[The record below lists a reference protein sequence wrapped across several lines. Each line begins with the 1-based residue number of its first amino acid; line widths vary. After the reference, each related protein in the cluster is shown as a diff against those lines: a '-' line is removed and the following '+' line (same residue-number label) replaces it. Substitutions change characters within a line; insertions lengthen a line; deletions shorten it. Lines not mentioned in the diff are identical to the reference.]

1 MSNYSNF
8 SPHGYQIIRELG
20 RNREGGRI
28 TWLASNINTGKE
40 VVLKQFC
47 FAQVGSTWSAYDTYQ
62 REIEVLRGLNHPG
75 IPSYLGSFGTPDG
88 FCMIQKYIDAP
99 SLGVA
104 RSFALLEIKEIAVK
118 VLEILVYL
126 QNRTLV
132 VIHRDIK
139 PENILVNDQLE
150 VYLID
155 FGFARIGTQEVFGSS
170 VFKGT
175 PGFIPPEQMRQP
187 TKASDLYGLGATLIC
202 LLTSIKSA
210 EIQNLTDHDDPYLIN
225 FRHLLPKLNLDLINW
240 LEKMVQPRQSN
251 RFANAQTALEALK
264 ALDSHNIIRQ
274 PNVEFSTTTLNF
286 RATTL
291 GANLRLT
298 ITIKNSVPETHLQ
311 GRWEVAPHRHD
322 PPHTPDYHT
331 WISITPAK
339 FIGNYVECYIQVDT
353 SKLMADKLYKRQLF
367 LHTNASPDIHIV
379 NLEVSTAPL
388 PIEREL
394 IEPRRKIRY
403 ASLIWLFLI
412 CEIATMGIAWVVP
425 IFAAKGVVLGLAW
438 DSDEHRVLSGGIV
451 GATIGAVIMVPI
463 WTVYLLWKK
472 FESRH
477 SSYSSYSDT
486 YNLEDYFGQGSLING
501 VVSGVMALVGII
513 VATVVA
519 SMARSGPL
527 NLIGISGVVLIGG
540 FFFLGMG
547 FPILYVIGL
556 VTQLVATSIVLLFS
570 NMLLLFTAGLGV
582 SVGMGF
588 ILGFHNTF
596 ILLALAATG
605 LPLFTMLFFTMLLY
619 PLFKHRRL
627 IAKYRKSEQ
636 HLIQP

>member
-1 MSNYSNF
+1 MSNYPDF
-8 SPHGYQIIRELG
+8 SPHGYQIITELG

-75 IPSYLGSFGTPDG
+75 IPSYLGSFATPDG

-104 RSFALLEIKEIAVK
+104 RSFTPEQIKEIAVK
-118 VLEILVYL
+118 ALEILVYL

-202 LLTSIKSA
+202 LLTSVKSG

-225 FRHLLPKLNLDLINW
+225 FRHLLPRLNLSLINW

-264 ALDSHNIIRQ
+264 VLDSHNIIRQ

-286 RATTL
+286 RATIL
-291 GANLRLT
+291 SEELSQR
-298 ITIKNSVPETHLQ
+298 ITISNSVPETHLE

-322 PPHTPDYHT
+322 PPHTPDYHA
-331 WISITPAK
+331 WISITPAQ
-339 FIGNYVECYIQVDT
+339 FSNNYVDCYVQVDM

-367 LHTNASPDIHIV
+367 LHTNAYPEIQIV
-379 NLEVSTAPL
+379 NIEVSTAPL
-388 PIEREL
+388 LIEREL
-394 IEPRRKIRY
+394 IEPRKKIPY
-403 ASLIWLFLI
+403 ATLIWLFLI

-438 DSDEHRVLSGGIV
+438 DSAWSGALSGSIV
-451 GATIGAVIMVPI
+451 GAIIGAVIMVPI
-463 WTVYLLWKK
+463 RTVYMLWNN
-472 FESRH
+472 FDSRRNYNYYWH
-477 SSYSSYSDT
+477 VEYFDMSNDT
-486 YNLEDYFGQGSLING
+486 WWLYNLSG
-501 VVSGVMALVGII
+501 VVSTAMALIGII
-513 VATVVA
+513 VGTVVGF
-519 SMARSGPL
+519 MARSGPL
-527 NLIGISGVVLIGG
+527 DLIQIGGVVLMSALM
-540 FFFLGMG
+540 LGCG
-547 FPILYVIGL
+547 YPVLNVVIGVVIEIL
-556 VTQLVATSIVLLFS
+556 ARTIVWLFS
-570 NMLLLFTAGLGV
+570 NMLLPFTAGLGV

-588 ILGFHNTF
+588 IIGFHNF
-596 ILLALAATG
+596 YILLALAVTG
-605 LPLFTMLFFTMLLY
+605 LSLFITMLLY
-619 PLFKHRRL
+619 PLLKHRRL

-636 HLIQP
+636 NLIQP

>member
-1 MSNYSNF
+1 MSNYADF
-8 SPHGYQIIRELG
+8 SPQGYQIISELG

-28 TWLASNINTGKE
+28 TWLASNVNTGKQ

-47 FAQVGSTWSAYDTYQ
+47 FAQAGSTWSAYDTYQ

-75 IPSYLGSFGTPDG
+75 IPSYLGSFATPDG
-88 FCMIQKYIDAP
+88 FCMIQKYINAP
-99 SLGVA
+99 SLGVQ
-104 RSFALLEIKEIAVK
+104 RSFTLLEIKEIAVK
-118 VLEILVYL
+118 ALEILVYL
-126 QNRTLV
+126 QNRTPS

-225 FRHLLPKLNLDLINW
+225 FRHLLPKLNLGLINW

-251 RFANAQTALEALK
+251 RFANAQTALKALK
-264 ALDSHNIIRQ
+264 ALDSRNIIRQ
-274 PNVEFSTTTLNF
+274 PNVEFSTTRLNF
-286 RATTL
+286 QATRL
-291 GANLRLT
+291 SENLTQT
-298 ITIKNSVPETHLQ
+298 ITINNSVPETHLE

-322 PPHTPDYHT
+322 PPHTPDYHA
-331 WISITPAK
+331 WISVTPTQ
-339 FIGNYVECYIQVDT
+339 FSGNRVECYIQVDT

-367 LHTNASPDIHIV
+367 LHTNAYPEMKIV

-388 PIEREL
+388 LIEREL
-394 IEPRRKIRY
+394 IEPRKKIPY
-403 ASLIWLFLI
+403 ATLIWLFLI

-477 SSYSSYSDT
+477 SSYSSYSYIHDFW
-486 YNLEDYFGQGSLING
+486 DDFWQGSFIDG
-501 VVSGVMALVGII
+501 AVSAAMALIGII

-519 SMARSGPL
+519 SMARSEPL
-527 NLIGISGVVLIGG
+527 NLIEIGGVVLIGG
-540 FFFLGMG
+540 CIFLSMG
-547 FPILYVIGL
+547 FPVLYVIGL
-556 VTQLVATSIVLLFS
+556 VTQLVARTIVLLFS

-596 ILLALAATG
+596 MLLALAATG

-619 PLFKHRRL
+619 PLLKHRRL

-636 HLIQP
+636 NLIQP

>member
-1 MSNYSNF
+1 MSNYSDF
-8 SPHGYQIIRELG
+8 SPHGYQIISELG

-28 TWLASNINTGKE
+28 TWLASNIDTGKQ

-47 FAQVGSTWSAYDTYQ
+47 FAQAGSTWSAYDTYQ

-104 RSFALLEIKEIAVK
+104 RSFRPEEIKEIAVK
-118 VLEILVYL
+118 ALEILVYL

-202 LLTSIKSA
+202 LLTSVKSA

-225 FRHLLPKLNLDLINW
+225 FRHLLPKLNLSLINW

-264 ALDSHNIIRQ
+264 ALDSRNIIRQ

-286 RATTL
+286 RATRL
-291 GANLRLT
+291 GEKLTQT
-298 ITIKNSVPETHLQ
+298 ITISNSVPETHLE
-311 GRWEVAPHRHD
+311 GRWEVAPHPHD
-322 PPHTPDYHT
+322 PPHTPDYHA

-339 FIGNYVECYIQVDT
+339 FIGNRVECYIQVDT

-367 LHTNASPDIHIV
+367 LHTNAYPDIHIV
-379 NLEVSTAPL
+379 NLEVSTAPV
-388 PIEREL
+388 PIERQ
-394 IEPRRKIRY
+394 KISY
-403 ASLIWLFLI
+403 ANLIWLFLI
-412 CEIATMGIAWVVP
+412 CEITTMAIAWVVP
-425 IFAAKGVVLGLAW
+425 VIAAKGVVLGINLAW
-438 DSDEHRVLSGGIV
+438 DSILSGSIV
-451 GATIGAVIMVPI
+451 GMKFGAVIATIICPI
-463 WTVYLLWKK
+463 FILWKK
-472 FESRH
+472 FNRRSD
-477 SSYSSYSDT
+477 YSNRDMVAAIERSAAGGA
-486 YNLEDYFGQGSLING
+486 FGSIAMG
-501 VVSGVMALVGII
+501 VVGFIVG
-513 VATVVA
+513 AVV
-519 SMARSGPL
+519 RSIAQPGPI
-527 NLIGISGVVLIGG
+527 NLIGTILVILMDAIFFAIIGFLVFSSIFSVLCLLCTIIDWL
-540 FFFLGMG
+540 FDDIFL
-547 FPILYVIGL
+547 PL
-556 VTQLVATSIVLLFS
+556 
-570 NMLLLFTAGLGV
+570 TAGLGV

-588 ILGFHNTF
+588 ILGFHNPF
-596 ILLALAATG
+596 ILLALTG
-605 LPLFTMLFFTMLLY
+605 TALPFFTILLY
-619 PLFKHRRL
+619 SLFKHRRF